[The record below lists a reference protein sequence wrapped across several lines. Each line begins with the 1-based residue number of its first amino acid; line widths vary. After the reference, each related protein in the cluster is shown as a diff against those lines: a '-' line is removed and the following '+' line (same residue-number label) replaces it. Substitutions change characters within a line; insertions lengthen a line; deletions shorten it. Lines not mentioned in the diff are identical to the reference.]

1 MNNLRVG
8 VIGVGFW
15 GKNHARV
22 FHDLP
27 NAELK
32 AVCDVNKERVREL
45 AKKYSINGYT
55 DSRELLKREDIDAVS
70 ICTWSTALAK
80 EAVRALEAGKHVF
93 VEKPMAIN
101 VKEAEKVVELSEK
114 NGLYLMVGFI
124 ERFNPGVEKLKRL
137 LDKGEAGT
145 VVSTLSRRVSRW
157 PERIG
162 DIGIV
167 KDTAIHELDM
177 LCYLLND
184 SPKTIYARVGSL
196 RHRTF
201 EDYAQIIMGFR
212 NGVTALVETNWLTPY
227 KVRRLIV
234 TGSEAILSLDY
245 ITQKITIERSGR
257 RKSPPHRWREPLM
270 LELDHFVSCILN
282 KGVLRTTGYDGLR
295 ALKIAEMVLES
306 SRRNKV
312 VKIENL

>member
-1 MNNLRVG
+1 MNKLSVG

-15 GKNHARV
+15 GRNHARV
-22 FHDLP
+22 FYELP

-32 AVCDVNKERVREL
+32 AVCDVNKERVKEL

-55 DSRELLKREDIDAVS
+55 DSRELLKKEDVDAVS

-80 EAVRALEAGKHVF
+80 EAVRALNAGKHVF

-101 VKEAEKVVELSEK
+101 VKEAEEVVELSEK
-114 NGLYLMVGFI
+114 NDLYLMVGFI
-124 ERFNPGVEKLKRL
+124 ERFNPGVEKLKNL
-137 LDKGEAGT
+137 LERGEAGT

-162 DIGIV
+162 DVGVV

-184 SPKTIYARVGSL
+184 SPRTIYARVGSL
-196 RHRTF
+196 RHRAF
-201 EDYAQIIMGFR
+201 EDYAQIIIGFR
-212 NGVTALVETNWLTPY
+212 NGTTAFVETNWLTPY
-227 KVRRLIV
+227 KVRRLII

-245 ITQKITIERSGR
+245 ITQKIIIEKSGKRS
-257 RKSPPHRWREPLM
+257 SPPHLWREPLL

-282 KGVLRTTGYDGLR
+282 KGELRTTGYDGLR
-295 ALKIAEMVLES
+295 ALKIAEKVLES

-312 VKIENL
+312 IKTEDI